1 MFYKE
6 VNVFANDFFIRRSV
20 VFVSAVICTFLWGSS
35 YPAIKTGYALWQI
48 EANDIASQ
56 MVFAGLRFLLAG
68 VFLLV
73 LIEVIGRKKE
83 TFQWYKFRQVS
94 LLGVMH
100 TSFQYVF
107 FYIGLAFTTGVKAS
121 IMNAT
126 GTFFS
131 VILAHFI
138 YTNDRLSQRKVLGCL
153 LGFCGVFMV
162 NFSDSLLTFDFSLAG
177 EGAIIFAAF
186 ILAAASIYG
195 KKISQSMD
203 PMQMTAW
210 QLTIGGLVL
219 LILGAASDGKVH
231 HFSFDAGL
239 ILVYLAFL
247 SSVAFALWSVL
258 LKHNPIGMVTIFNF
272 LVPVFG
278 TMLSAVFLHES
289 ILEWKNLM
297 ALILVCLGIYLVTT
311 LRKKLFFA

>member
-1 MFYKE
+1 M
-6 VNVFANDFFIRRSV
+6 VSNDFFTRRWV
-20 VFVSAVICTFLWGSS
+20 VFVFAVICTFLWGSA
-35 YPAIKTGYALWQI
+35 YPGIKTGYFLWQI
-48 EANDIASQ
+48 EASDIASQ
-56 MVFAGLRFLLAG
+56 MVFAGLRFVLAG
-68 VFLLV
+68 LFLLI
-73 LIEVIGRKKE
+73 LIEVMGRKRA
-83 TFQWYKFRQVS
+83 TFTWKKFRQVS
-94 LLGVMH
+94 LLGITQ

-138 YTNDRLSQRKVLGCL
+138 YTNDKLSQRKLLGCL
-153 LGFCGVFMV
+153 LGFFGVFMV
-162 NFSDSLLTFDFSLAG
+162 NFSDSLLQFDFSLAG

-195 KKISQSMD
+195 KKVSQTMD

-219 LILGAASDGKVH
+219 LMFGFCSGGRVH
-231 HFSFDAGL
+231 QFSFDAAL

-258 LKHNPIGMVTIFNF
+258 LKHNPVGMVTIFNF

-278 TMLSAVFLHES
+278 TILSAWYLQET
-289 ILEWKNLM
+289 ILEWKNFI

-311 LRKKLFFA
+311 LSNKHLSA